1 MTKTVKTSL
10 FLLAAVALALV
21 IAFLNSGNDLEVSAG
36 LSASASL
43 GAVAESAADTA
54 SEPASEASEPASN

>member
-21 IAFLNSGNDLEVSAG
+21 IAFLFSGNDVEVSAD
-36 LSASASL
+36 LSASASV
-43 GAVAESAADTA
+43 GAVAESAADPA
-54 SEPASEASEPASN
+54 SEPASVASEPASK